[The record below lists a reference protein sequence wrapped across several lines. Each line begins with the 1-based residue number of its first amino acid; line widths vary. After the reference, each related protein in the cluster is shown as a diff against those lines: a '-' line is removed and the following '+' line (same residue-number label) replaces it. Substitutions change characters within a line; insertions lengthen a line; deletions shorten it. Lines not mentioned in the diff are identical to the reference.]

1 MPYFDKLN
9 ILFIHIPK
17 TGGSNIEN
25 FFIIYSKESPQLKHL
40 LSYNKNLLFNKHS
53 LQHTTLIEYI
63 DHHQFFNID
72 FNHQLKIITVVRNP
86 YDRIMSD
93 LFFLKLVNHSFSKEE
108 IEKVIDSYLKNE
120 STFDNHKI
128 PQYEFLINH
137 KNVIKKNIII
147 LKNENLN
154 NEMEK
159 IGFPE
164 FKFFCDHVKNKSYMK
179 YLTKKSI
186 LNINNYYKKD
196 FEYFNYTMIV

>member
-25 FFIIYSKESPQLKHL
+25 FFIIYSKESPQIKHL

-63 DHHQFFNID
+63 EHYQFFNID
-72 FNHQLKIITVVRNP
+72 FNHQLKIITVIRNP

-128 PQYEFLINH
+128 PQYEFLIND
-137 KNVIKKNIII
+137 KNVIKKKKIQ
-147 LKNENLN
+147 LK
-154 NEMEK
+154 
-159 IGFPE
+159 I
-164 FKFFCDHVKNKSYMK
+164 KN
-179 YLTKKSI
+179 
-186 LNINNYYKKD
+186 
-196 FEYFNYTMIV
+196 